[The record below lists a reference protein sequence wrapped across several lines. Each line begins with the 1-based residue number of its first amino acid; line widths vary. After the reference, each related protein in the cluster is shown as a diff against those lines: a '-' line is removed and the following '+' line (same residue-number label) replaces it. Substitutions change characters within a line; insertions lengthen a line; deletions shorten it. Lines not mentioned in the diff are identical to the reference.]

1 MNTLFGTSIKKKIEL
16 LGDGEYINCFLVE
29 QGVREGYLFQTIDY
43 DEYDIESPISKQKL
57 SLMNKF
63 FPSLIQTPNR
73 QGVLLSKKEF
83 SLEEIEDDISLG
95 KILGFPCDLLKVLQ
109 QRYGMYDIST
119 SVVQINIHFFNG
131 KSISIISFKCAD
143 IDTQI
148 SQINDLVDRIRGAIT
163 DSELSKIIK
172 DVMLNITTDISEV
185 HLIKLLSTPD
195 TKFEKKE
202 THMLNEYLEN
212 IGFSEKFTD
221 KSFHLNNP
229 IHRGILIG
237 LLAYSK
243 YPLLEPFYPLQ
254 NYGKDKPNEVEIQTE
269 KFEDFL
275 NESLKLSSGKSG
287 MKKNVKKTKKKPGP
301 KKSGTKKPGPK
312 KPGPKKPGPKK

>member
-1 MNTLFGTSIKKKIEL
+1 MDYLFGTSIEKKIKL

-29 QGVREGYLFQTIDY
+29 QGVRGGYLFQTIDY
-43 DEYDIESPISKQKL
+43 GEYDIESPISRQKL

-83 SLEEIEDDISLG
+83 PLEAIEDDISLG

-109 QRYGMYDIST
+109 QKKADDIST

-131 KSISIISFKCAD
+131 KSISIISFKCTD

-148 SQINDLVDRIRGAIT
+148 SQINDLVDRIRESIT
-163 DSELSKIIK
+163 ESELSKIIK
-172 DVMLNITTDISEV
+172 DVKLNITTDISEF
-185 HLIKLLSTPD
+185 HLIKLLSTPN

-275 NESLKLSSGKSG
+275 NESIKLSSGLSG
-287 MKKNVKKTKKKPGP
+287 MKKNVKKTKKKSGP
-301 KKSGTKKPGPK
+301 KKSGPKKSGPK
-312 KPGPKKPGPKK
+312 KSGPKKSSRK